1 MDADADG
8 GGKAIERDL
17 STFSGY
23 RNRIARRKMSA
34 VAAATLS
41 LESNTHL
48 LAGSLARCP
57 SFNISIIR
65 SVEEDH

>member
-34 VAAATLS
+34 AAATLS

-48 LAGSLARCP
+48 LAGSLPLLQYIHNTVGRGPLA
-57 SFNISIIR
+57 
-65 SVEEDH
+65 D

>member
-34 VAAATLS
+34 AAATLS

-48 LAGSLARCP
+48 LAGSLGRCP